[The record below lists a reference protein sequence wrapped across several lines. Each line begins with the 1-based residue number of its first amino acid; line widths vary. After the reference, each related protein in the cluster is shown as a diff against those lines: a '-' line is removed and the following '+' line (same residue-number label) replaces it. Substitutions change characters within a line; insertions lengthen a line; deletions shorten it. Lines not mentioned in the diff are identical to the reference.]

1 MVVTRSSGKDLQA
14 DTPQKHVTSSSKVDK
29 PKKAT
34 KPKKKPSVPMK
45 AEDLMFE
52 AELMKQVG
60 LGEGLFS
67 KRLDP
72 PWIQHTGPC
81 LMGLP
86 AHIRNK
92 IINFILPINQQPE
105 DQQDNSVTFSSDSEH
120 YEGPCFPCTYIHPIL
135 WTCRQL
141 RYEYG
146 QLFLTN
152 NHFMWYVPR
161 DWDPTQITRFTQHA
175 ASVGVPNY
183 ALSMDLS
190 TRVDGPG
197 YKCYPHQPLAE
208 GCRDNLDR
216 WMKTVYYGVETRVLV
231 NEYPLRRDDGM
242 LAHFLHQA
250 QQYRQQGKSWDQ
262 LLESLKE
269 AWEAY
274 MERRDLAEVNLGKGV
289 SEMTA
294 LYKASNERLVKNVT
308 EQDDVGPPG

>member
-1 MVVTRSSGKDLQA
+1 MVATRSSGRGSQA
-14 DTPQKHVTSSSKVDK
+14 DTPQKHVTLSGEVNK

-34 KPKKKPSVPMK
+34 KAKKKPGAAPMK
-45 AEDLMFE
+45 AGDLMFE

-72 PWIQHTGPC
+72 PWKQYTGPC

-86 AHIRNK
+86 AHVRNK
-92 IINFILPINQQPE
+92 IINSILPIDQQPE
-105 DQQDNSVTFSSDSEH
+105 DQQDNSVTRPSDSEH
-120 YEGPCFPCTYIHPIL
+120 YQGLVFHCTYIHPIL
-135 WTCRQL
+135 WTCRQI

-152 NHFMWYVPR
+152 NHFMWLVPR
-161 DWDPTQITRFTQHA
+161 DWDSTQITRFTQHA

-183 ALSMDLS
+183 ALFMDLS

-250 QQYRQQGKSWDQ
+250 QQQGKSWDQ

-274 MERRDLAEVNLGKGV
+274 MERRDLAVVNLGKGV

-294 LYKASNERLVKNVT
+294 LYKASNERLEKVRALSLGTGEVS
-308 EQDDVGPPG
+308 